1 MNNILDTNQL
11 IDGIRGMQIVD
22 LSHTIEEGMPVYP
35 THPQFFHMRWHTG
48 DPANLYQLLISEH
61 AGTHLDCPAHF
72 YGDRADPHCVSLESV
87 PIELFIGRAVKLNFP
102 DLEGNRQLT
111 AGDIQAWEASN
122 QHLKEGDA
130 VVFHFGWDRKWN
142 TLPEGKPF
150 LESWPGITGECAR
163 YLADRR
169 IRMAATD
176 CLGIDGSATTDLG
189 AHFALLEN
197 GILIVEN
204 LRNLDK
210 VPSVF
215 FLITLPLKIK
225 DGTGCPIRAVA
236 IFSES

>member
-1 MNNILDTNQL
+1 MNKMLDTNQL
-11 IDGIRGMQIVD
+11 IDGIKGMQIVD

-72 YGDRADPHCVSLESV
+72 YGDKTDPDYVSLENV
-87 PIELFIGRAVKLNFP
+87 PVELFIGPAVKLDFP
-102 DLEGNRQLT
+102 GLEGERQLT
-111 AGDIQAWEASN
+111 ADDIRAWEASN
-122 QHLKEGDA
+122 RQLEKDEA

-142 TLPEGKPF
+142 VLPDGKPY
-150 LESWPGITGECAR
+150 LESWPGITGDCAR
-163 YLADRR
+163 FLADRR

-189 AHFALLEN
+189 THFTLLEK

-210 VPSVF
+210 VPPVF
-215 FLITLPLKIK
+215 LLITLPLKIK
-225 DGTGCPIRAVA
+225 DGTGCPVRAVA
-236 IFSES
+236 IY